1 MGKSHERASKS
12 FEMTKGYEMFIH
24 YQPNPCGR
32 SVGDCAVRA
41 VSAALGITWEEVFD
55 ILVQFA
61 RNMCDMPSSDQV
73 WGAVL
78 RSKGFYRMSI
88 PLNCPDC
95 YTVEKFCEDR
105 PRGKYVLG
113 LGGHV
118 TTVVNGCLF
127 DSWDSS
133 NEIPICMWYMKGE

>member
-1 MGKSHERASKS
+1 M
-12 FEMTKGYEMFIH
+12 YVH

-32 SVGDCAVRA
+32 SVGDCSVRA
-41 VSAALGITWEEVFD
+41 ISAALGISWEEAFD

-88 PLNCPDC
+88 PSNCPDC
-95 YTVEKFCEDR
+95 YTVEKFCEDH
-105 PRGKYVLG
+105 PQGKYVLG
-113 LGGHV
+113 FGGHV
-118 TTVVNGCLF
+118 ATVINGCLF

-133 NEIPICMWYMKGE
+133 NEIPIYMWYMKGE